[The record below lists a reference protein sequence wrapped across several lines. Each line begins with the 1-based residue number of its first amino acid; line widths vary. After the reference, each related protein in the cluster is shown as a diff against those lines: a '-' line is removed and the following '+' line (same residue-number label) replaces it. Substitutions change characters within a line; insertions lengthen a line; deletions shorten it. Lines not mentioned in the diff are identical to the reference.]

1 MPPGPPA
8 QPYNAGP
15 PPLDVGTAIGYGWK
29 KFQEHAKEFVLLT
42 LAAFL
47 VIIFWQFVSS
57 FIQNNLPANLFGTL
71 LALGIRVVGFVISM
85 LVQAGI
91 WRAGLA
97 VTRGETP
104 NVNMLTQTDN
114 LGPYVLTSIVV
125 GIGTFIGII
134 LCVIPGIIWLVLTA
148 FAPLVALDK
157 GVGPGEAISTSI
169 DWVKNNAGRVI
180 LVLVVAYVVYVLGIV
195 ACCVGLLVSMP
206 VALVAITYSYRIL
219 GNEPVAP

>member
-1 MPPGPPA
+1 
-8 QPYNAGP
+8 
-15 PPLDVGTAIGYGWK
+15 
-29 KFQEHAKEFVLLT
+29 
-42 LAAFL
+42 
-47 VIIFWQFVSS
+47 
-57 FIQNNLPANLFGTL
+57 
-71 LALGIRVVGFVISM
+71 M

-97 VTRGETP
+97 VTRGESP

-114 LGPYVLTSIVV
+114 LGPYVLTVIMVSIGMFV
-125 GIGTFIGII
+125 GFI

-148 FAPLVALDK
+148 YAPLVALDK

-169 DWVKNNAGRVI
+169 DWVKNNAGRV
-180 LVLVVAYVVYVLGIV
+180 VLLLFVAYIVYVIGVV

>member
-1 MPPGPPA
+1 M
-8 QPYNAGP
+8 
-15 PPLDVGTAIGYGWK
+15 V
-29 KFQEHAKEFVLLT
+29 
-42 LAAFL
+42 
-47 VIIFWQFVSS
+47 VIIFWQLVSN
-57 FIQNNLPANLFGTL
+57 FISANLPTGLFGTL
-71 LALGIRVVGFVISM
+71 LLLGLSVVGFGISM

-97 VTRGETP
+97 VTRGEAP

-114 LGPYVLTSIVV
+114 LVPYILTTIVV
-125 GIGTFIGII
+125 GLGLFVGII

-148 FAPLVALDK
+148 YAPLVALDK

-180 LVLVVAYVVYVLGIV
+180 LVLLVAYLVYTLGII
-195 ACCVGLLVSMP
+195 ACCVGLLVSIP
-206 VALVAITYSYRIL
+206 VALVAITYSYRVL

>member
-29 KFQEHAKEFVLLT
+29 KFQEYAKEFVLLT
-42 LAAFL
+42 VAAMV
-47 VIIFWQFVSS
+47 VIIFWQLVSN
-57 FIQNNLPANLFGTL
+57 FISANLPTGLFGTL
-71 LALGIRVVGFVISM
+71 LLLGLSVVGFGISM

-97 VTRGETP
+97 VTRGEAP

-114 LGPYVLTSIVV
+114 LGPYILTTIVV
-125 GIGTFIGII
+125 GLGLFVGII

-148 FAPLVALDK
+148 YAPLVALDK
-157 GVGPGEAISTSI
+157 GAGPGEAISTSI

-180 LVLVVAYVVYVLGIV
+180 LVLVVAYLVYTLGII
-195 ACCVGLLVSMP
+195 ACCVGLLVSIP

>member
-1 MPPGPPA
+1 
-8 QPYNAGP
+8 
-15 PPLDVGTAIGYGWK
+15 
-29 KFQEHAKEFVLLT
+29 
-42 LAAFL
+42 
-47 VIIFWQFVSS
+47 
-57 FIQNNLPANLFGTL
+57 
-71 LALGIRVVGFVISM
+71 M

-97 VTRGETP
+97 VTRGEAP

-114 LGPYVLTSIVV
+114 LGPYILTTIVV
-125 GIGTFIGII
+125 GLGLFVGII

-148 FAPLVALDK
+148 YAPLVALDK
-157 GVGPGEAISTSI
+157 GAGPGEAISTSI

-180 LVLVVAYVVYVLGIV
+180 LVLVVAYLVYTLGII
-195 ACCVGLLVSMP
+195 ACCVGLLVSIP